1 MDAELIKTRCEIWR
15 KQEDVRE
22 VVFAASVHGLGLLL
36 CRQPEF
42 LVWSV
47 EEEG

>member
-1 MDAELIKTRCEIWR
+1 MGAELIKTRCEIWR
-15 KQEDVRE
+15 KEDVRE
-22 VVFAASVHGLGLLL
+22 VVCAASVHGLGLLL
-36 CRQPEF
+36 CKQPEF